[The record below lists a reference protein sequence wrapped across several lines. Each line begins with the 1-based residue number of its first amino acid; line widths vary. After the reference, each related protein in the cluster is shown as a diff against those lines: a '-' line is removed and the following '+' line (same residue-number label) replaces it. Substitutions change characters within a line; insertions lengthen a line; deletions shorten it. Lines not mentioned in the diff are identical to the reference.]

1 MENVTQFKEDLIS
14 NVESNDLPSQ
24 LFENSINSDL
34 NKINKHN
41 LSDRSMHTIGEN
53 DFKEANRLND
63 FDYLEKGLEGETGMS
78 TSNMVVYYDQDYESQ
93 DDNHN

>member
-53 DFKEANRLND
+53 DFQEANRLNELNSLD
-63 FDYLEKGLEGETGMS
+63 NSLEGETGTS
-78 TSNMVVYYDQDYESQ
+78 ASNMVVYYDQDYET
-93 DDNHN
+93 

>member
-53 DFKEANRLND
+53 DF
-63 FDYLEKGLEGETGMS
+63 
-78 TSNMVVYYDQDYESQ
+78 
-93 DDNHN
+93 